1 MSEVTAG
8 VYALLNLLGAAG
20 FLVAI
25 LGWMNDHTKRYPMAL
40 LIASLSAFGLGEWLL
55 TLR

>member
-25 LGWMNDHTKRYPMAL
+25 FGWMNDHTKRYPMAL
-40 LIASLSAFGLGEWLL
+40 LIASLAAFGLGEWLL
-55 TLR
+55 ALR